1 LRTSGKKPTTEKET
15 VMPDNNNKNNRLRE
29 LRSRIAASGAT
40 WKPAETSISALGD
53 DEFMRRLGVAPPR
66 GKSLADIQREADAK
80 RATSRAEVREAG
92 APAAYDLRNVGGK
105 NFITAI
111 RDQGS
116 CGSCVAFGVCAAME
130 GTYRVAKQDPNL
142 ALDLSEA
149 HLFYCHGRAQGR
161 TCDNGWI
168 PDQALANCKSTGI
181 VDEACY
187 PYTPGDQNCTGRCSD
202 WQQRLYKVTGFHLE
216 TSLPAMKTWLSTKG
230 PLTACFIVY
239 DDFRY
244 YGSGIYRHTSGVER
258 GGHCVTIVG
267 YDDNAKCWIC
277 KNSWGAGWGENGFF
291 KIGYGEC
298 AIDTWQVCAVEGV
311 TAPAHDDEQDD
322 EGQGTW
328 QKNRMVTALWC
339 NDQVRNGWIYA
350 DKVGWR
356 KLGANSDVAFANL
369 LTQSAAAKAARRPVN
384 FLVRNDAIAELYVI

>member
-80 RATSRAEVREAG
+80 RATSRAEVRAAG

-187 PYTPGDQNCTGRCSD
+187 PYTPGDQNCSGRCSD